1 MALNAAVFIDKDGT
15 LIHDV
20 PYNVDPERVQ
30 LREDAGDALARLQ
43 RHGYRLVL
51 VSNQSGIAL
60 GLFEPDALDAVWAR
74 IALALSDHGVVLDGI
89 YHCPHHPE
97 GSDARYAGSC
107 DCRKPQAGLMI
118 QAAREHGLDLSR
130 SWMIGDIL
138 DDIEAGHR
146 AGCRTVLLDVGSE
159 TEWRAGPLRTSDFVV
174 GNLSEAADEIL
185 AHVDPGAP
193 TREANTWTR

>member
-1 MALNAAVFIDKDGT
+1 MALSAAVFIDKDGT

-20 PYNVDPERVQ
+20 PYNVDPERVR
-30 LREDAGDALARLQ
+30 LREDAGEALARLQ
-43 RHGYRLVL
+43 QNGYRLIL

-74 IALALSDHGVVLDGI
+74 IAVVLSDHGVVLDAI
-89 YHCPHHPE
+89 YHCPHHPD
-97 GSDARYAGSC
+97 GTHPRYAGPC
-107 DCRKPQAGLMI
+107 ACRKPEPGLMM
-118 QAAREHGLDLSR
+118 QAAREHGLDLAR
-130 SWMIGDIL
+130 SWLIGDIL

-159 TEWRAGPLRTSDFVV
+159 TEWRAGPLRTSDYVA

-185 AHVDPGAP
+185 AHPDPASPARQAG
-193 TREANTWTR
+193 TWKA